1 MILLD
6 AFPIWVIF
14 VGMVG
19 VVLVAAEIGFRI
31 GIWMQDRNPIPG
43 ETRITGTVV
52 AGMLSLLAFL
62 MAFSIGVVLNQHGD
76 RRAMVV
82 EEANAIGTA
91 WLRAGFLTEPDRS
104 SSRALLQEYTEIRL
118 QAATDSTRMAAAVAR
133 SEQIQGEL
141 WAIMEKNVKAGN
153 VSDVM
158 ALVIESINSV
168 IDVHSL
174 RLMAGERRLPTL
186 YGLLLIGTTIL
197 SFLMVGAASSS
208 DRKRDTD
215 AMVIFALVFVAV
227 LIIVVDLDRSQEG
240 MLTVNQAAMSDL
252 LRQMTTPGHQGQH

>member
-1 MILLD
+1 MIFLD
-6 AFPIWVIF
+6 EFPVWGVF
-14 VGMVG
+14 VGMVV
-19 VVLVAAEIGFRI
+19 VVLIAAEIGFRI
-31 GIWMQDRNPIPG
+31 GIWIQDRNPVPG

-133 SEQIQGEL
+133 SEEIQNEL
-141 WAIMEKNVKAGN
+141 WAV
-153 VSDVM
+153 
-158 ALVIESINSV
+158 
-168 IDVHSL
+168 
-174 RLMAGERRLPTL
+174 
-186 YGLLLIGTTIL
+186 
-197 SFLMVGAASSS
+197 
-208 DRKRDTD
+208 
-215 AMVIFALVFVAV
+215 MVIFALVFVAV
-227 LIIVVDLDRSQEG
+227 LIIVVDLDRPQEG
-240 MLTVNQAAMSDL
+240 MLTVRQTAMSDL
-252 LRQMTTPGHQGQH
+252 LRQMTTPGH